1 MQMSWERGKKNWS
14 TLVYTHARTDVS
26 FLGSQSKAVDFIT
39 STHVRRRRNRD
50 REVRVFRTGSVA
62 IVIRGRHRGLDCPCF
77 LYVRL
82 KHERSDCL
90 SDVTFSGIAPLSWF
104 AEIDKKDNSA
114 ARKRPCDDS
123 YDAIRRGRGEQDA
136 HIWFES
142 ETSIEVTL
150 AEHTDL
156 WYSRS
161 LSRFIRGV
169 DFSLL

>member
-1 MQMSWERGKKNWS
+1 MHNNSRFFLRTLSLHSVFFPLSPFHQLFSHSLTLFILFFFYLARAS
-14 TLVYTHARTDVS
+14 STTLVPCKCPESEGKRTGVRLYTRTDVS

-90 SDVTFSGIAPLSWF
+90 SDVTFSGIAPLS
-104 AEIDKKDNSA
+104 
-114 ARKRPCDDS
+114 
-123 YDAIRRGRGEQDA
+123 
-136 HIWFES
+136 
-142 ETSIEVTL
+142 
-150 AEHTDL
+150 
-156 WYSRS
+156 
-161 LSRFIRGV
+161 
-169 DFSLL
+169 